1 LKFPKPT
8 SLRSRLTFWY
18 VSVLTLLLFVYAA
31 IVFAFQ
37 YAVLTRQMLHDEVQ
51 DVVTVEGLLYFDSNG
66 ILQLKQDYYSRPQ
79 SHLLVDRYMEA
90 LDTSGNLL
98 YSSPTLHGMR
108 LGGRMRTGEGD
119 RDFDE
124 HITRLADGSHVFVI
138 SHIHGM
144 DGKNLLLRLGYS
156 LAPLRTRMEQF
167 LLLLIIA
174 IPVALTLAAIAGQT
188 IARKALRPIDLMTER
203 AAGITANN
211 LHDRLSIQNPDDEL
225 GRMAEVFNHLL
236 GRLDEAFRQ
245 LRRFTADAAH
255 ELRTPLASIRTVG
268 EVALAAPSESGRAKQ
283 AIENILEEASKLN
296 ETIDSLLLLSR
307 AETSQ
312 ATGLAECFPVQ
323 ELVSE
328 VVSLLGVMMEDSD
341 VHVASVNHAA
351 ENLLVQADRS
361 LLRIAFVNLIHNAW
375 KFSPGGSTIRIEYLR
390 NDSENTIEIAIHDA
404 GPGISHEERRR
415 IFERFYTGTTHP
427 VSGKKGTGLGLSIAK
442 LVIERADGRIYFA
455 DSEAGARCVVILP
468 VPNDVTL

>member
-1 LKFPKPT
+1 
-8 SLRSRLTFWY
+8 
-18 VSVLTLLLFVYAA
+18 
-31 IVFAFQ
+31 
-37 YAVLTRQMLHDEVQ
+37 M
-51 DVVTVEGLLYFDSNG
+51 
-66 ILQLKQDYYSRPQ
+66 
-79 SHLLVDRYMEA
+79 
-90 LDTSGNLL
+90 
-98 YSSPTLHGMR
+98 
-108 LGGRMRTGEGD
+108 
-119 RDFDE
+119 
-124 HITRLADGSHVFVI
+124 
-138 SHIHGM
+138 
-144 DGKNLLLRLGYS
+144 
-156 LAPLRTRMEQF
+156 
-167 LLLLIIA
+167 
-174 IPVALTLAAIAGQT
+174 

-312 ATGLAECFPVQ
+312 ATGLAERFPVQ
-323 ELVSE
+323 KLVSE

-341 VHVASVNHAA
+341 VHVAVINHTA
-351 ENLLVQADRS
+351 EDLLVQADRS

-442 LVIERADGRIYFA
+442 LVIERADGRICFA

-468 VPNDVTL
+468 MPK